1 MDLQVAT
8 PKINGFFA
16 ATKEVV
22 SGNANKTIYG
32 VAQCAE
38 TTSETGCQDC
48 LKIAYTNVQS
58 CLPDTD
64 GRAVDAGC
72 FLRYSTTSFFP
83 DNQTT
88 NLTPF
93 LGGKGKISS
102 CNPYL

>member
-8 PKINGFFA
+8 SNINGFFTA
-16 ATKEVV
+16 SKVVV
-22 SGNANKTIYG
+22 SGSANTTIYG

-38 TTSETGCQDC
+38 TTSQIGCLDC
-48 LKIAYTNVQS
+48 LKVAYTNVQS

-72 FLRYSTTSFFP
+72 FLRYSATSFFP

-88 NLTPF
+88 NITPF
-93 LGGKGKISS
+93 LKKGT
-102 CNPYL
+102 